1 VIAEILVGL
10 QLAAAPPSV
19 VSARS
24 GTVESVTPLVETTT
38 GRALRIDRLAPAL
51 PVSVRSDGPG
61 RFVVSVF
68 DLAIGLSD
76 QLPFARVG
84 SSVIP
89 LASAPMI
96 HREALLVPL
105 QLISEVLPRLAPTRF
120 AFDPVRSELRVTGAI
135 ASAASRPESRSRP
148 RRRVVVDAGHGGPD
162 NGMTGPIRGR
172 NKIREKDITL
182 AVSLEVARSLRRQG
196 VDVIMTRTTDTLI
209 GLYDR
214 GPIANQSGADLF
226 LSIHV
231 NAANMRWTRPGEARG
246 FETYFLAEAK
256 TDDERRVE
264 RMENEA
270 IRFETQAQASK
281 DDPLSFIIHDMAQNE
296 HLRESQ
302 ELAAAVQAGLGR
314 VHPGPSRGV
323 KQAGFVVLT
332 TAFMPAV
339 LVEIGFGTNAD
350 EARYLATPARQ
361 REIADA
367 IAAATIHYL
376 EGYERRLGSASR

>member
-1 VIAEILVGL
+1 MIIQVLLGM
-10 QLAAAPPSV
+10 QLAVAPPSV
-19 VSARS
+19 VSARA
-24 GTVESVTPLVETTT
+24 GAVETVVPLVETAT
-38 GRALRIDRLAPAL
+38 GRVLRLDRLAPAL
-51 PVSVRSDGPG
+51 PVTVRPDGPG

-68 DLAIGLSD
+68 EMSIILSD
-76 QLPFARVG
+76 HVPFARVG
-84 SSVIP
+84 PSVIP
-89 LASAPMI
+89 LGSAPVI
-96 HREALLVPL
+96 DREALFVPL
-105 QLISEVLPRLAPTRF
+105 QFVSEVLPRLTPSRLTY
-120 AFDPVRSELRVTGAI
+120 DPVRGELRVTG
-135 ASAASRPESRSRP
+135 SVTSASRPASRVRAK
-148 RRRVVVDAGHGGPD
+148 RRVVVDAGHGGRD

-172 NKIREKDITL
+172 QKIREKDITL
-182 AVSLEVARSLRRQG
+182 AVSHELARSLRRQG
-196 VDVIMTRTTDTLI
+196 VDVVMTRTRDTLI

-214 GPIANQSGADLF
+214 GPIANERGGDLF

-231 NAANMRWTRPGEARG
+231 NAANMRWQRPGDARG

-256 TDDERRVE
+256 TEDERRVE

-270 IRFETQAQASK
+270 IRFETEAQAPK
-281 DDPLSFIIHDMAQNE
+281 NDPLSFIIHDMAQNE

-302 ELAAAVQAGLGR
+302 ELAAAIQDGLGQ

-350 EARYLATPARQ
+350 EARYLASPARQ

-367 IAAATIHYL
+367 IASATMRYL
-376 EGYERRLGSASR
+376 EGYERRVGSAAR

>member
-1 VIAEILVGL
+1 MVEILLGL

-24 GTVESVTPLVETTT
+24 GAVESVTPVIETTT

-61 RFVVSVF
+61 RFRVTVF
-68 DLAIGLSD
+68 DLTILLSD

-84 SSVIP
+84 ASVIP
-89 LASAPMI
+89 LGSAPVI
-96 HREALLVPL
+96 DREALLVPL
-105 QLISEVLPRLAPTRF
+105 QLVSEVLPRLAPTRF
-120 AFDPVRSELRVTGAI
+120 AFDPVRGELRVTGAT
-135 ASAASRPESRSRP
+135 ASTAPRLPARSRA

-182 AVSLEVARSLRRQG
+182 AVSLELARSLRRQG

-231 NAANMRWTRPGEARG
+231 NAANMRWPRPGEARG

-256 TDDERRVE
+256 TEDERRVAQ
-264 RMENEA
+264 MENEA
-270 IRFETQAQASK
+270 IRFEAQVQASK

-302 ELAAAVQAGLGR
+302 ELAAAIQDGLGR
-314 VHPGPSRGV
+314 VHPSPSRGV

-367 IAAATIHYL
+367 IAAATIAYL
-376 EGYERRLGSASR
+376 EGYERRLGSAAR

>member
-1 VIAEILVGL
+1 MIVEILLGL
-10 QLAAAPPSV
+10 QLAAAAPSV
-19 VSARS
+19 VSARA
-24 GTVESVTPLVETTT
+24 GTIESVTPLVETTT

-51 PVSVRSDGPG
+51 PVSVRSDGLG
-61 RFVVSVF
+61 RFRILVF
-68 DLAIGLSD
+68 DLTILLSD

-89 LASAPMI
+89 LASAPLI
-96 HREALLVPL
+96 DREALLVPL
-105 QLISEVLPRLAPTRF
+105 QLVSEVLPRLAPTRF
-120 AFDPVRSELRVTGAI
+120 AFDPVRGELRVTGAM
-135 ASAASRPESRSRP
+135 ASTAPRPASRSRA

-231 NAANMRWTRPGEARG
+231 NAANMRWPRPGEARG

-256 TDDERRVE
+256 TEDERRVE

-270 IRFETQAQASK
+270 IRFETQVQAAK

-302 ELAAAVQAGLGR
+302 ELAAAIQEGLGR

-350 EARYLATPARQ
+350 EARYLATAARQ

-367 IAAATIHYL
+367 IAAATIGYL
-376 EGYERRLGSASR
+376 EGYERRLGSAAR